1 MEKKQILSI
10 VANNLR
16 VLMNKQGLSVSE
28 LARRCDISTGTV
40 SKIMAGQ
47 MALSIITAMRIA
59 DGLNVTIGELMQ
71 GLMNPAT
78 NATVQEDAE
87 DLDEFNVG
95 ILSLGNRR
103 VTCILAQT
111 GTVIAT
117 SELNGGLDLAETS
130 GKLMHSIQEAITAAL
145 ETLDKQTIKLKQM
158 RLKLVTQSYEF
169 ESTRQKFMYF
179 AERYFKEVI
188 LLSDWQLTCLSIF
201 NDKPGVS
208 LVVDKGVSLSYQHE
222 GVINKLGGWKFPVY
236 DLGGENWLGAE
247 TIRHTVEAAE
257 GYVPMSALAQT
268 VLSKFNGKIEA
279 ITETC
284 FKGGLG
290 ADVFCSFTP
299 FLLRAYFTED
309 PAAVEIIDKGVA
321 AIQKMIARVDAITGE
336 KLDIALHG
344 SLLDIYKNKI
354 DPKRFIAYVPITH
367 NVELLAQLTKDY
379 LRQKGILCVV

>member
-16 VLMNKQGLSVSE
+16 TLINKQGLSVSE

-47 MALSIITAMRIA
+47 MALTIITAMRIA
-59 DGLNVTIGELMQ
+59 DGLNVTIDQLMQ
-71 GLMNPAT
+71 GLNSSISSAS
-78 NATVQEDAE
+78 QEDVEA
-87 DLDEFNVG
+87 LDEFSVG

-103 VTCILAQT
+103 ITCILDQT
-111 GTVIAT
+111 NTVIAT
-117 SELNGGLDLAETS
+117 SELTGGLDLAETS
-130 GKLMHSIQEAITAAL
+130 GKLMHSIQEAIATAL
-145 ETLDKQTIKLKQM
+145 GTLDKQTITLKQM

-169 ESTRQKFMYF
+169 ESTRQKFMHF

-201 NDKPGVS
+201 NDKPGIS
-208 LVVDKGVSLSYQHE
+208 LVVDKGVSLSYQYE
-222 GVINKLGGWKFPVY
+222 GVIKKLGGWKFPVY

-257 GYVPMSALAQT
+257 GYVPMSTLAQT

-284 FKGGLG
+284 FKAGMG
-290 ADVFCSFTP
+290 ADVFCTFTP
-299 FLLRAYFTED
+299 FLLHAYFTQE
-309 PAAVEIIDKGVA
+309 PAAIKIIDSGVA
-321 AIQKMIARVDAITGE
+321 AIQKMIARVDAITE
-336 KLDIALHG
+336 QKLDIAMHG

-354 DPKRFIAYVPITH
+354 APKRLMAYVPITH
-367 NVELLAQLTKDY
+367 NVELLAQLTKEY
-379 LRQKGILCVV
+379 LQQKGILIGM

>member
-40 SKIMAGQ
+40 SKIMSGQ
-47 MALSIITAMRIA
+47 MALTIITAMRIA
-59 DGLNVTIGELMQ
+59 DGLNVTIDQLMQ
-71 GLMNPAT
+71 GLINPT
-78 NATVQEDAE
+78 ISSTPQEDAE

-103 VTCILAQT
+103 ITCILDQT

-117 SELNGGLDLAETS
+117 SELSGGLDLVETS
-130 GKLMHSIQEAITAAL
+130 GKLMHAIQEAITAAV
-145 ETLDKQTIKLKQM
+145 ETLDNQTIHLKQM
-158 RLKLVTQSYEF
+158 KLKLVTQSYEF
-169 ESTRQKFMYF
+169 ESTRQKFMHF

-201 NDKPGVS
+201 NDKQGIS

-222 GVINKLGGWKFPVY
+222 GVIKKLGGWKFPVY
-236 DLGGENWLGAE
+236 DLGGENWLGVE
-247 TIRHTVEAAE
+247 TIRHTVEAVE

-284 FKGGLG
+284 FKAGMG
-290 ADVFCSFTP
+290 ADVFCTFTP
-299 FLLRAYFTED
+299 FLLHAYFTHD
-309 PAAVEIIDKGVA
+309 PAAIRIIDKGVA
-321 AIQKMIARVDAITGE
+321 AIQKMIARVDAITGQE
-336 KLDIALHG
+336 LDIAMHG
-344 SLLDIYKNKI
+344 SLLDIYKNTI
-354 DPKRFIAYVPITH
+354 DPKRLIAYVPIIH

-379 LRQKGILCVV
+379 LHKKGILCGM